1 MNTLAATLT
10 DRITQWGKKQEDVRA
25 VLLLGSRAREDHP
38 ADEWSDWD
46 VVVICVDPEPYLV
59 ESTWLEKIAPVWLT
73 FLDPTAVGNLVE
85 RRALF
90 EGGVDAD
97 FIFVSLALA
106 RQLALDG
113 FPEDVKGVV
122 RRGVKVL
129 LDKEN
134 FAAPWLAI
142 DAEDSEA
149 WRMPSQAEF
158 NALVQDFLYHGVWVT
173 KKLRRGEMWT
183 AKWCLDGSMKDQL
196 LTMIHWHTRATQ
208 GWRRNLWHQGRFL
221 EEWADER
228 ALEELRTAFA
238 RYDPTEIAPALKQ
251 TLYLFHWLTE
261 ETARAWEYPFP
272 PQSYKD
278 VIGWINDHLT
288 AIDN

>member
-1 MNTLAATLT
+1 MTTLAATLT
-10 DRITQWGKKQEDVRA
+10 DRITAWGNQQDDVRA

-59 ESTWLEKIAPVWLT
+59 ESTWLENIAPVWLT

-97 FIFVSLALA
+97 FIFVSLPLA

-113 FPEDVKGVV
+113 FPEDVKGVIQ
-122 RRGVKVL
+122 RGVKVL
-129 LDKEN
+129 VDKDN
-134 FAAPWLAI
+134 VAAPWVAI
-142 DAEDSEA
+142 DAQDAAA

-158 NALVQDFLYHGVWVT
+158 NALVQDFLYHAVWVT

-183 AKWCLDGSMKDQL
+183 AKWCLDGSMKEQL

-228 ALEELRTAFA
+228 ALEGLRTAFA
-238 RYDPTEIAPALKQ
+238 RYDPAEIAPALKQ

-261 ETARAWEYPFP
+261 ETAREWEYPFP
-272 PQSYKD
+272 PKSYKD
-278 VIGWINDHLT
+278 VIGWVNDHLT
-288 AIDN
+288 AADS

>member
-1 MNTLAATLT
+1 MTNSLADTLT
-10 DRITQWGKKQEDVRA
+10 DRIIHWAKQQNDIRA
-25 VLLLGSRAREDHP
+25 VLLLGSRARDDHP
-38 ADEWSDWD
+38 ADQWSDWD
-46 VVVICVDPEPYLV
+46 IVIICVDPEPYLADAK
-59 ESTWLEKIAPVWLT
+59 WLEAIAPVWLT

-97 FIFVSLALA
+97 FIFVSSVLA
-106 RQLALDG
+106 RQLGQEG
-113 FPEDVKGVV
+113 FPEDVAGVV

-134 FAAPWLAI
+134 FTAPWLAI
-142 DAEDSEA
+142 DAEESPAWQIPSEA
-149 WRMPSQAEF
+149 QF

-183 AKWCLDGSMKDQL
+183 AKWCLDGSMKDQM

-208 GWRRNLWHQGRFL
+208 TWRRNLWHQGRFL

-228 ALEELRTAFA
+228 VLEGLPTAFA
-238 RYDPTEIAPALKQ
+238 RYDPAEIPSALKQ
-251 TLYLFHWLTE
+251 TLYLFHWLAE
-261 ETARAWEYPFP
+261 ETARGWQYAFP
-272 PQSYKD
+272 PQFYKE
-278 VIGWINDHLT
+278 VIGWINDNL
-288 AIDN
+288 